1 MKFLKTIPRASV
13 FTLPLLVAMVATFSL
28 WQVPA
33 SAQGRVIAS
42 ATGSGHITQ
51 NGSLRTFAFTA
62 KLYED
67 GTAQGEAEVL
77 NHVNHRTVHIEVD
90 CLRVAGNR
98 AYIGGRIRNATNSAL
113 ENQRVLFSVEDN
125 GEGANDPP
133 DRISLVVVLDP
144 EDPTCTDP
152 ETNGLIP
159 NRAVERGNI
168 QVR

>member
-1 MKFLKTIPRASV
+1 MNFLKAIPRIAV
-13 FTLPLLVAMVATFSL
+13 FTLALLAIMVATFTF
-28 WQVPA
+28 WQVSV

-42 ATGSGHITQ
+42 ATGSGNITQ
-51 NGSLRTFAFTA
+51 NGSFRTFAFTA

-98 AYIGGRIRNATNSAL
+98 AYVGGRITNATNTAL
-113 ENQRVLFSVEDN
+113 EGQRVLFAVEDN

-133 DRISLVVVLDP
+133 DRISLVVVLEP
-144 EDPTCTDP
+144 EDPTCADP

-159 NRAVERGNI
+159 NRIVERGNI